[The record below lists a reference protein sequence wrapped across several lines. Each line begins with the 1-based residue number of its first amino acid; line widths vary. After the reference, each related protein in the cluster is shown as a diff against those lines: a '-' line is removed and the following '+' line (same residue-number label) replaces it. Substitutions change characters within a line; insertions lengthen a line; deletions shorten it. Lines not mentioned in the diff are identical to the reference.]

1 MADIKK
7 LNSIEEYNDFINS
20 PGTLNVIKCFA
31 DWCGPC
37 RILSSTIQALSQEEV
52 KDILIAEVNVDD
64 EWFEDKL
71 DELKIRGIPVLFA
84 YKNGEEVDRVQG
96 NQPKADLVNFFERN
110 K

>member
-1 MADIKK
+1 MANIKEIK
-7 LNSIEEYNDFINS
+7 SLEEYNEFINNPNS
-20 PGTLNVIKCFA
+20 LNIVKMGA
-31 DWCGPC
+31 AWCGPC
-37 RILSSTIQALSQEEV
+37 RALEQTIRELTSGEV
-52 KDILIAEVNVDD
+52 EGIMLAEIDVDD

-96 NQPKADLVNFFERN
+96 NQPKADLINFFERN